1 MILLSCLFP
10 IKSDCFVF
18 VLTVGAPNQAI
29 KNSLSLNHYLTLI
42 NQNTWQ
48 KTWLSTKPVQ
58 DKPAL
63 LFSLEK
69 AADALTLSL
78 SSMLALW
85 KPQFRKVR
93 LWRVSQ
99 SPACSQFRF
108 SEQLPSKGVT
118 NPAATCS
125 YSFILFPPHPLTQNL
140 AKIQEHSAS
149 SESPPHCGRAEHRQG
164 ENSEEGAWCFH
175 VPNLP
180 CLRLWGWLSLRKQD
194 IRNIPIYEL
203 WSQNDLLSFSLPRCG
218 WNQPR
223 NRAFNGKMMAHLS
236 L

>member
-1 MILLSCLFP
+1 MAENVTFYETCTRQTCSPVLAGKGGRCTHSLLELHVGLMKTPVQEGKALESLPVTCLLSISFL
-10 IKSDCFVF
+10 
-18 VLTVGAPNQAI
+18 
-29 KNSLSLNHYLTLI
+29 
-42 NQNTWQ
+42 W
-48 KTWLSTKPVQ
+48 
-58 DKPAL
+58 
-63 LFSLEK
+63 
-69 AADALTLSL
+69 AAAF
-78 SSMLALW
+78 
-85 KPQFRKVR
+85 Q
-93 LWRVSQ
+93 
-99 SPACSQFRF
+99 
-108 SEQLPSKGVT
+108 GVT